1 MSLDFLIGLLLGS
14 SIGVLAFPLALK
26 RYLKNKIRLR
36 RFIGE
41 AYHVRLLPAICRV
54 EGMLELYHLEN
65 PENPKLRDTYISIA
79 LKEIK
84 LHKMR
89 VQDTIK
95 EYEPFQ

>member
-1 MSLDFLIGLLLGS
+1 MIGLLLGL
-14 SIGVLAFPLALK
+14 SISAAAFPLTIRLYM
-26 RYLKNKIRLR
+26 RNKIRLR
-36 RFIGE
+36 KFIGE
-41 AYHVRLLPAICRV
+41 AYHIRLLPAICRV
-54 EGMLELYHLEN
+54 EGMLELYKIEN
-65 PENPKLRDTYISIA
+65 PENQSLKDTYISIA

>member
-1 MSLDFLIGLLLGS
+1 MSLDFLIGLLLGL
-14 SIGVLAFPLALK
+14 SISALAFPLIV
-26 RYLKNKIRLR
+26 RRFVKNKIRLR
-36 RFIGE
+36 KFIAE

-54 EGMLELYHLEN
+54 EGMLELYNLEN
-65 PENPKLRDTYISIA
+65 PENQKMKDTYISIA